1 MLIGLKLARNRIG
14 AVNRFLLGIREGAHA
29 AGRQEPVDRFWVLQ
43 LDDFYRVGQR
53 TVQVLGSGS
62 NFTRLG

>member
-1 MLIGLKLARNRIG
+1 MLIGLKLARNTRG
-14 AVNRFLLGIREGAHA
+14 AVNRFVLGIREGANA
-29 AGRQEPVDRFWVLQ
+29 AGRQEPVDRLWVLQ